1 MTTHISNTFS
11 FSRLI
16 MVMKHDFV
24 ENWKSYLNSALSI
37 YSAFLLSALM
47 SFATMNDQSSY
58 FSYRLGFFIAIG
70 LITYFIFHICAGNI
84 MDVLRTK
91 EKRIAYLML
100 PATQTEKFV
109 SRVIQAILGTLAMV
123 IVTLFLA
130 EITRLMLFPLLGAPE
145 TLQHF
150 CLFDFK
156 DIFLKGAFLNGV
168 ENIQD
173 KSVMYLAIFNV
184 FSNIIFTHSV
194 FILGGTY
201 FYKRPIIKTFGWIVL
216 GTTLLSFIAGYF
228 GTRSITSNIEEITLL
243 TATSILYLIIAAVC
257 WALSYF
263 LFTRSQVTERVNF
276 KFLKRG

>member
-11 FSRLI
+11 FSRLM
-16 MVMKHDFV
+16 MVMKRDLV
-24 ENWKSYLNSALSI
+24 ENWKSYLQTTLSI

-47 SFATMNDQSSY
+47 TFATTKEQSSY

-70 LITYFIFHICAGNI
+70 LITYFVFHICAGNV
-84 MDVLRTK
+84 MDVLHTK

-100 PATQTEKFV
+100 PATQAEKFV
-109 SRVIQAILGTLAMV
+109 SRAIQAILGTLTMV

-145 TLQHF
+145 TLQQF

-156 DIFLKGAFLNGV
+156 DVLLKGAFFNGV

-173 KSVMYLAIFNV
+173 KSLMYLAILNV
-184 FSNIIFTHSV
+184 CSSIVFTHSL

-201 FYKRPIIKTFGWIVL
+201 FYKRPVVKTFGLIVL

-228 GTRSITSNIEEITLL
+228 GTHSITSDIDELTVL
-243 TATSILYLIIAAVC
+243 TATSILYLTITAVC